1 MNTNSI
7 IQTTLIAISVLLL
20 PVSTHA
26 EIENVPPAE
35 FLELVKQNDGII
47 LDVRTP
53 DEVAQGHIAG
63 ASVLDIYDKDFER
76 KLNLMQKDKPI
87 YVYCRSGGRS
97 SKAAQTMD
105 ANGFRSIF
113 NLTGGIGAWNDAKLP
128 LEKPKNVSVK
138 KAAPLSLID
147 FEKKLAAKSVAL
159 ADFHTEWCM
168 PCKQMAPVIDS
179 LEKKFENQ
187 ASIIRVDLDS
197 SPELGST
204 FEIKGVPVF
213 ILFVDGKEQWRHSGT
228 IEADVLQAKIASAL

>member
-1 MNTNSI
+1 MKSNSI
-7 IQTTLIAISVLLL
+7 IQITLIAISALLL
-20 PVSTHA
+20 SISAHA
-26 EIENVPPAE
+26 GIENVPPAE

-63 ASVLDIYDKDFER
+63 ASVLNIYDKDFER
-76 KLNLMQKDKPI
+76 KLNLIQKDKPI

-97 SKAAQTMD
+97 GKAAKTMD

-128 LEKPKNVSVK
+128 LEKPTNAPVK
-138 KAAPLSLID
+138 KAPPISQSD
-147 FEKKLAAKSVAL
+147 FEKRLAVKSVAL
-159 ADFHTEWCM
+159 ADFHTQWCM
-168 PCKQMAPVIDS
+168 PCKQMAPVINA
-179 LEKKFENQ
+179 LEKKFANQ

-197 SPELGST
+197 SPELGSA

-213 ILFVDGKEQWRHSGT
+213 ILFVDGKEQWRHSGA
-228 IEADVLQAKIASAL
+228 IEADVLQAKIASVL

>member
-1 MNTNSI
+1 MNSKSI
-7 IQTTLIAISVLLL
+7 IKTALIAISVLLL
-20 PVSTHA
+20 PVSAHA
-26 EIENVPPAE
+26 GIENVPPAE

-63 ASVLDIYDKDFER
+63 ASVLNIYDKDFER

-97 SKAAQTMD
+97 GKAAQTMD

-128 LEKPKNVSVK
+128 LEKPKNVSVE
-138 KAAPLSLID
+138 KAAPMSQSD
-147 FEKKLAAKSVAL
+147 FDKKLAAKSVAL

-168 PCKQMAPVIDS
+168 PCKQMAPVIDA
-179 LEKKFENQ
+179 LEKKFANQ

-204 FEIKGVPVF
+204 FDIKGVPVF
-213 ILFVDGKEQWRHSGT
+213 VLFVDGKEQWRHSGA
-228 IEADVLQAKIASAL
+228 IEADVLEAKIASVL